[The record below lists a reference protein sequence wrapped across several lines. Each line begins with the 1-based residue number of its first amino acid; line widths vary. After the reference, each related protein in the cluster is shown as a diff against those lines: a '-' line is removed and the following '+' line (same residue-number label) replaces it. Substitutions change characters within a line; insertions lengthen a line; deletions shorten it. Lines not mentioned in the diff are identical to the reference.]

1 MQFGIYAFG
10 RGSRLSLA
18 FVLNQGDPVSVVV
31 VSHPNHNGITATGDE
46 NILFLV
52 DSHTIFCDADE
63 RVGEIV
69 KSVSSSGVRGKL
81 G

>member
-1 MQFGIYAFG
+1 M
-10 RGSRLSLA
+10 A

-52 DSHTIFCDADE
+52 DSHTIFCEDGNGIVVGKATNADE